1 MRIQLAALAAALC
14 LTACASAPP
23 QRLLPA
29 GPAVELTATPF
40 FPQDQYQCGPAAL
53 ATVLVADGVTV
64 TPEALVPQVYLP
76 ERRGSLQ
83 AEMIAAARA
92 YQRVPVP
99 LSPQID
105 AIVAEMSAQRPVL
118 VLLNLGLRWVPVW
131 HYAVVVGYDPLT
143 QRLLLR
149 SGRTEREE
157 MSLAKF
163 DSAWTRAQRWALV
176 VTDPERIPATA
187 TAQSWIGALAPFES
201 LHRFEIA
208 ERGYRAAAARWPD
221 TALPQ
226 LALGNVNAAQ
236 QQWLPAVQA
245 YTRAL
250 SLQQDGIALNN
261 RAHALA
267 ELGCAAHAEAD
278 LARALDQQ
286 PPPTLAASLERTLT
300 RVKADLAAGGGQHCP
315 APVLAVLSGV

>member
-1 MRIQLAALAAALC
+1 MRLRLVALVAALC
-14 LTACASAPP
+14 LSACASAPP
-23 QRLLPA
+23 QRPLPA

-40 FPQDQYQCGPAAL
+40 FPQDEYQCGPAAL
-53 ATVLVADGVTV
+53 ATVLVADGVAV

-83 AEMIAAARA
+83 AEMIAATRA
-92 YQRVPVP
+92 YQRVPLP
-99 LSPQID
+99 LLPQID
-105 AIVAEMSAQRPVL
+105 AIVTELAAQRPVL

-131 HYAVVVGYDPLT
+131 HYAVVVGHDPLT

-149 SGRTEREE
+149 SGRNEREE

-163 DSAWTRAQRWALV
+163 DAAWTRAGRWALV
-176 VTDPERIPATA
+176 VSEPASIPASA
-187 TAQSWIGALAPFES
+187 TPQSWIGALAPFES
-201 LHRFEIA
+201 LRRFDAA
-208 ERGYRAAAARWPD
+208 ERGYRAAVERWPD
-221 TALPQ
+221 AALPQ

-250 SLQQDGIALNN
+250 SLQADGIVLNN

-267 ELGCAAHAEAD
+267 ELGCPSHAEAD

-286 PPPTLAASLERTLT
+286 PSPALAVSLERTLS

-315 APVLAVLSGV
+315 APVLAALSGS